1 MDFNSIIL
9 YPLVN
14 IIVCALGAALV
25 AAIIKLL
32 PEAIAMLKADV
43 GESNFAKL
51 KAVGIAAWNAVEED
65 SRLGELA
72 GTKISEFEK
81 LLQAKFPGITDD
93 EITFINKAVAGEMN
107 VGKAAVI
114 KAVEPEGILIP
125 APIAT
130 PLVEQP
136 VVIAV
141 PRYFKPDGITELID
155 PTLPVADL
163 TTVVIP
169 APTV

>member
-81 LLQAKFPGITDD
+81 LIQAKFPSITDD

-107 VGKAAVI
+107 KDKPVI
-114 KAVEPEGILIP
+114 EKAVEPEGILIP
-125 APIAT
+125 APVVA
-130 PLVEQP
+130 PVEQP